1 MAVAD
6 VIVVGAGCTGA
17 SAAFWLVS
25 RHGQKVVLLDRGTVG
40 GGPTGRSSGIVR
52 MHYSYA
58 PLVQLALRS
67 REVFAN
73 FDAVVGGSA
82 DFKKTGF
89 LLLAPPGQEATV
101 EANVRLQRSLGGDT
115 TVLDRRAIADL
126 DARLR
131 TDDVGA
137 GAFEP
142 DSGYADGYATAT
154 AFAAA
159 ARRHGAE
166 VRENMPAGRLVV
178 EGSRVTGVDTPSG
191 RITAGA
197 VLVAA
202 GPWARGLLTPLGID
216 LPVRTTRHQVV
227 LFEGPESV
235 APLGFVLVDLGTGFY
250 LRPDVGCQFH
260 GGSVEEYPDEEV
272 SADAF
277 NEGADFEFIEGM
289 ARRMEHR
296 IPAFEGVGV
305 KGGYASLYDVTPDWQ
320 PVLGPDT
327 EIAGL
332 FIAAGFSGH
341 GFKLSPAI
349 GETLAGLIVT
359 GRYGEIDLTAFRP
372 SRFAEGA
379 LIHSPYAHGI
389 VG

>member
-1 MAVAD
+1 MAAAD
-6 VIVVGAGCTGA
+6 VVVIGGGCTGA
-17 SAAFWLVS
+17 SAAFWLAS
-25 RHGQKVVLLDRGTVG
+25 RHGQTVVLLDRGTVG

-58 PLVQLALRS
+58 PLIQLALRS
-67 REVFAN
+67 RDVFAN

-89 LLLAPPGQEATV
+89 LLLAPQGQEGTV
-101 EANVRLQRSLGGDT
+101 EANVRLQSDLGGNT
-115 TVLDRRAIADL
+115 MVVDREAIADL

-131 TDDVGA
+131 TDDVGI
-137 GAFEP
+137 GAYEP

-154 AFAAA
+154 GFAAA
-159 ARRHGAE
+159 ARRYGAE
-166 VRENMPAGRLVV
+166 VRENMPAIRLVA
-178 EGSRVTGVDTPSG
+178 EGSRVTGVETPTG
-191 RITAGA
+191 RISAGA

-202 GPWARGLLTPLGID
+202 GPWTRGLLGPLGID
-216 LPVRTTRHQVV
+216 LPIRATRHQVV
-227 LFEGPESV
+227 LFEVEEPA

-272 SADAF
+272 PADAF
-277 NEGADFEFIEGM
+277 NEGTDFDFVEKM
-289 ARRMEHR
+289 ARRLAHR
-296 IPAFEGVGV
+296 VPTFSGVGL

-320 PVLGPDT
+320 PILGPVPDT
-327 EIAGL
+327 AGL
-332 FIAAGFSGH
+332 FVAAGFSGH

-349 GETLAGLIVT
+349 GETLASFILT
-359 GRYGEIDLTAFRP
+359 GRYGEIDLSPFRS

>member
-1 MAVAD
+1 MTAD
-6 VIVVGAGCTGA
+6 VIVIGGGCTGA
-17 SAAFWLVS
+17 SAAFWLAS
-25 RHGQKVVLLDRGTVG
+25 RHGQKVVLLDRGSVG

-58 PLVQLALRS
+58 PLIQLALRS

-82 DFKKTGF
+82 DFRKTGF
-89 LLLAPPGQEATV
+89 LLLAPQGQEGTV
-101 EANVRLQRSLGGDT
+101 EANVRLQRDLGGDT
-115 TVLDRRAIADL
+115 TVVDRKAIADL

-131 TDDVGA
+131 TDDVGI
-137 GAFEP
+137 GAYEP
-142 DSGYADGYATAT
+142 DSGYADGYATASS
-154 AFAAA
+154 FAAA

-166 VRENMPAGRLVV
+166 VRENTPAVRLVV
-178 EGSRVTGVDTPSG
+178 EDSRITGVETPTG
-191 RITAGA
+191 RISAGA

-202 GPWARGLLTPLGID
+202 GPWTRGLLGPLGID
-216 LPVRTTRHQVV
+216 LPIRTTRHQVV
-227 LFEGPESV
+227 LFEVEEPA

-250 LRPDVGCQFH
+250 LRPDVGCQFLC
-260 GGSVEEYPDEEV
+260 GSVEEYPDEEV
-272 SADAF
+272 PADAF
-277 NEGADFEFIEGM
+277 NEGTDFEFVEKM
-289 ARRMEHR
+289 APRLAHR
-296 IPAFEGVGV
+296 VPAFSGVGL

-320 PVLGPDT
+320 PILGPVPDMVD
-327 EIAGL
+327 L
-332 FIAAGFSGH
+332 FVAAGFSGH

-349 GETLAGLIVT
+349 GETLASFILT
-359 GRYGEIDLTAFRP
+359 GRYGEIDLSPFRP

>member
-1 MAVAD
+1 MAAAD

-17 SAAFWLVS
+17 SAAFWLAS

-58 PLVQLALRS
+58 PLIQLALRS
-67 REVFAN
+67 RDVFVN

-82 DFKKTGF
+82 DFRKTGF
-89 LLLAPPGQEATV
+89 LLLVPQGQERTV
-101 EANVRLQRSLGGDT
+101 EANVRLQRALGVDT
-115 TVLDRRAIADL
+115 TVLDREAIADL

-137 GAFEP
+137 GAYEP
-142 DSGYADGYATAT
+142 GSGYADGYATAT

-166 VRENMPAGRLVV
+166 VREGTPAVRLVV
-178 EGSRVTGVDTPSG
+178 EGSRIAGVETPTG
-191 RITAGA
+191 RIAAGA

-202 GPWARGLLTPLGID
+202 GPWTPVLLGPLGID
-216 LPVRTTRHQVV
+216 LPIRTTRHQVV
-227 LFEGPESV
+227 LFEVEEPA
-235 APLGFVLVDLGTGFY
+235 APLGFILVDLGMGFY
-250 LRPDVGCQFH
+250 MRPDIGYQFH

-272 SADAF
+272 PADAF
-277 NEGADFEFIEGM
+277 NEGTDFDFVEKM
-289 ARRMEHR
+289 AQRLAHR
-296 IPAFEGVGV
+296 VPAFSGVGV

-320 PVLGPDT
+320 PILGPIPDVG
-327 EIAGL
+327 GL

-341 GFKLSPAI
+341 GFKLSPAL
-349 GETLAGLIVT
+349 GETLAGLVVT
-359 GRYGEIDLTAFRP
+359 GRCGEIDLGPFRP
-372 SRFAEGA
+372 SRFVEGA
-379 LIHSPYAHGI
+379 LFHSPYAHGI